1 MLAEFSL
8 QGKVALITGAGRGI
22 GTGIAEVFAE
32 SGATVVVNALTEKYL
47 KPLAERLSNQ
57 SNAKVIA
64 VAGDCASAVGA
75 AALVDAATK
84 AAGPIDILV
93 NNLGDA
99 IPSRFARVRDGATEI
114 ISDETIDKVLD
125 LNLMA
130 TIYCTRAVA
139 PAMLARKNGKI
150 INISSIGGVEGSPGL
165 SLYSAA
171 KHAVGGLTKSLA
183 LEWAKQ
189 GVNVNAIAPGL
200 YPDPGMMTPEQYEAA
215 KARVAGRVPMGR
227 EGKFRDVGLLALYL
241 ASPASD
247 YMTGQIISID
257 GGMTA

>member
-1 MLAEFSL
+1 MLTEFSL
-8 QGKVALITGAGRGI
+8 EGRAALITGAGRGI

-32 SGATVVVNALTEKYL
+32 AGAAVVVNALSEAHV
-47 KPLAERLSNQ
+47 KPFAAKLAARSG
-57 SNAKVIA
+57 AKVLAI
-64 VAGDCASAVGA
+64 AGDCTTSAGA
-75 AALVDAATK
+75 AALVDSAMK
-84 AAGPIDILV
+84 AVGPLDVLV

-99 IPSRFARVRDGATEI
+99 IPARFARVRDGKTETI
-114 ISDETIDKVLD
+114 ADDTIDKVIS

-130 TIYCTRAVA
+130 AIYCTRAAA
-139 PAMLARKNGKI
+139 PSMLARGRGKI

-171 KHAVGGLTKSLA
+171 KHAVGGLTRSLA

-189 GVNVNAIAPGL
+189 GVRVNAIAPGL
-200 YPDPGMMTPEQYEAA
+200 YPDPNMMTAEQFATA
-215 KARVAGRVPMGR
+215 KERVAARVPMGR

-241 ASPASD
+241 ASSASD